1 MICYTRAEE
10 KKTRQTKDKK
20 KTGEQERKTDVSDSI
35 VYIGSS
41 YLLH

>member
-10 KKTRQTKDKK
+10 KKPDKQKTK